1 MEINQ
6 TQLSNIIMFSHKFYL
21 SGLHDIGEFPSI
33 FDNSLF
39 DFDISYYHQ
48 WPPFLNFYRIIA
60 CITGHSCVIHSG
72 ER

>member
-21 SGLHDIGEFPSI
+21 VRLHDIGEFPSI

-39 DFDISYYHQ
+39 DFDVSYYHQ
-48 WPPFLNFYRIIA
+48 
-60 CITGHSCVIHSG
+60 
-72 ER
+72 